1 MSIGLAVSRIEG
13 RAKVTGRAK
22 YAADNTPKG
31 TLHAVIVG
39 APVAAGR
46 ITGVDAT
53 RALALEGVVRV
64 LTRAD
69 MPKFGKGQPPNQAVT
84 RLPMQSDQIQH
95 EGEAVAIVLGETI
108 EAAEAGREAVIVRY
122 ADSKPLIVGA
132 GKPAKIPEGGFF
144 EWPIRHGDVD
154 AGLKQAAH
162 RIERGYVQPDRHHN
176 PIETSG
182 TVAVF
187 EDGKLTIWDAVQAAA
202 NVQDIVGAVF
212 DMKPENVR
220 VIAPHTGGGYG
231 CKGYVWPHQILAV
244 AAAMVSGRPVK
255 LHLRRQ
261 DQYAQVGY
269 QPWIKQD
276 IALGADKAGKLLA
289 LRHTALNATPVA
301 EDYIE
306 APTSVSLS
314 LYDYPALDLNQSLE
328 RVNVNMPTALRPPV
342 EGPGLWAM
350 ESAMDE
356 LAEATGI
363 DPLDLRLVN
372 YAEKDPHTG
381 KPWSSKKLREAY
393 AEGARLYGWRER
405 RQRPK
410 QDGPWRIGHGMA
422 TANMGSFRW
431 KPGRARVRVRSNGSA
446 TVETNT
452 HDIGTGTLT
461 VLCQIAADE
470 LGLPMETVSLTWGDS
485 NLPRTSPV
493 YGSSATM
500 STGSSVALACRNL
513 KAEAKRRFGDD
524 RDLAALMRN
533 AGVSELVAEGEFKLP
548 DDAQFSLDGSGTP
561 YAMRTWGAVFIE
573 VGVDPELGVI
583 RFRRAAGAYSAGR
596 IINPK
601 TARSQMTGGMIWA
614 WGKATMEQSIPEP
627 TYGRWLAKN
636 LSNVAIPVNADIP
649 IDIKIHFI
657 EETDPHASVIG
668 ARGIGELAATGM
680 DAAIAAAV
688 YDAVGVRVRE
698 LPITPDKVL
707 TGLAAA

>member
-1 MSIGLAVSRIEG
+1 MSIGSAISRIEG

-22 YAADNTPKG
+22 YAADNTPEG
-31 TLHAVIVG
+31 TLHGVIVG

-46 ITGVDAT
+46 ITAIDAT
-53 RALALEGVVRV
+53 KALALPGVVRV

-69 MPKFGKGQPPNQAVT
+69 MPKFGKGQTPVQAVKNH
-84 RLPMQSDQIQH
+84 PMQSDEIQH
-95 EGEAVAIVLGETI
+95 EGEAIAIVLGETI
-108 EAAEAGREAVIVRY
+108 EAAEAGREAVVVRY
-122 ADSKPLIVGA
+122 EAAKPLVVGS
-132 GKPAKIPEGGFF
+132 GKRDKVPEDGFF

-154 AGLKQAAH
+154 GRLRQAAH
-162 RIERGYVQPDRHHN
+162 RIERSYVQPDRHHN

-187 EDGKLTIWDAVQAAA
+187 EDGKLTIWDAVQASA
-202 NVQDIVGAVF
+202 NVQDVISAVF
-212 DMKPENVR
+212 GMKAEDIR
-220 VIAPHTGGGYG
+220 VLAPHTGGGYG

-244 AAAMVSGRPVK
+244 AAAKVSGRPVK

-276 IALGADKAGKLLA
+276 ITLGADKAGKLLA
-289 LRHTALNATPVA
+289 LRHTALNTTPVA
-301 EDYIE
+301 DDYIE
-306 APTSVSLS
+306 APTAASLS
-314 LYDYPALDLNQSLE
+314 LYDYPALELNQSLE
-328 RVNVNMPTALRPPV
+328 RVSVNLPTAMRPPV
-342 EGPGLWAM
+342 EGPGLWAL

-356 LAEATGI
+356 LAHTVAI

-372 YAEKDPHTG
+372 HADKDPHTG
-381 KPWSSKKLREAY
+381 KPWSSKKLKQAY
-393 AEGARLYGWRER
+393 EEGARLYGWRER
-405 RQRPK
+405 GQRPK

-431 KPGRARVRVRSNGSA
+431 KPGRARVRLRSDGTA
-446 TVETNT
+446 LVETNT

-461 VLCQIAADE
+461 VLCQIAASE
-470 LGLPMETVSLTWGDS
+470 LGLLLEKVSLAWGDS

-500 STGSSVALACRNL
+500 STGSSVALACRDVKE
-513 KAEAKRRFGDD
+513 KARRRFGND
-524 RDLAALMRN
+524 RDLAGQMRN
-533 AGVSELVAEGEFKLP
+533 AGVEELVGEGEHRLP
-548 DDAQFSLDGSGTP
+548 EDAQFSLDGSGTP
-561 YAMRTWGAVFIE
+561 YAMRTWGALFIE
-573 VGVDPELGVI
+573 VGVDPELGLI
-583 RFRRAAGAYSAGR
+583 RFRRAVGAYSAGR
-596 IINPK
+596 IMNPK
-601 TARSQMTGGMIWA
+601 TARSQMTGGMVWA

-649 IDIKIHFI
+649 TDIKIHFV
-657 EETDPHASVIG
+657 EETDPHASIIG
-668 ARGIGELAATGM
+668 ARGIGELGATGM

-688 YDAVGVRVRE
+688 FDAVGVRVRE

-707 TGLAAA
+707 AGLAA

>member
-1 MSIGLAVSRIEG
+1 MSIGQPVPRIEG

-39 APVAAGR
+39 APAAAGR
-46 ITGVDAT
+46 IIGIDAAQ
-53 RALALEGVVRV
+53 ALALPGVVRV

-69 MPKFGKGQPPNQAVT
+69 MPKFGKGEPPNQAVT
-84 RLPMQSDQIQH
+84 HLPMQTDRIQH

-108 EAAEAGREAVIVRY
+108 DAAEAGREAVVVRY
-122 ADSKPLIVGA
+122 QAGSPLVVGS
-132 GKPAKIPEGGFF
+132 GKPDKIQGDGLFK
-144 EWPIRHGDVD
+144 WPIRVGDVD

-162 RIERGYVQPDRHHN
+162 RIEHSYVQPDRHHN
-176 PIETSG
+176 PMETSG
-182 TVAVF
+182 TVAAF
-187 EDGKLTIWDAVQAAA
+187 EDGKLTVWDSVQAGA
-202 NVQDIVGAVF
+202 NVQQIVGAVF
-212 DMKPENVR
+212 DMKPEDIHV
-220 VIAPHTGGGYG
+220 VAPHTGGGYG

-244 AAAMVSGRPVK
+244 AAAKVSGRPVK

-269 QPWIKQD
+269 QPWMKQHVT
-276 IALGADKAGKLLA
+276 LGADKEGKLLA
-289 LRHTALNATPVA
+289 LRHTAVNTTPIA
-301 EDYIE
+301 DDYIE
-306 APTSVSLS
+306 APTVVSLS
-314 LYDYPALDLNQSLE
+314 LYAYRALELNQSLE
-328 RVNVNMPTALRPPV
+328 RVNVNMPTAMRPPV
-342 EGPGLWAM
+342 EGPGLWAL
-350 ESAMDE
+350 ESAMDD
-356 LAEATGI
+356 LAHIAGI

-372 YAEKDPHTG
+372 YADKDPHTG

-393 AEGARLYGWRER
+393 EEGARLYGWRER

-431 KPGRARVRVRSNGSA
+431 KPGRVRVRVRSNGSA
-446 TVETNT
+446 TIETNT

-485 NLPRTSPV
+485 NLPKTSPV

-500 STGSSVALACRNL
+500 STGSSVAVACRNL
-513 KAEAKRRFGDD
+513 KADAYRRFGDD
-524 RDLAALMRN
+524 RDLAALIRN
-533 AGVSELVAEGEFKLP
+533 AGVGELVAEGEHKLP
-548 DDAQFSLDGSGTP
+548 DDAEFSLDGSGTP
-561 YAMRTWGAVFIE
+561 YAMRTWGAVFVE
-573 VGVDPELGVI
+573 VGVDPELGLI
-583 RFRRAAGAYSAGR
+583 RFRRAVGAYSAGR

-601 TARSQMTGGMIWA
+601 TARSQMTGGMVWA

-649 IDIKIHFI
+649 TDIKIHFVD
-657 EETDPHASVIG
+657 ENDPHASVIG
-668 ARGIGELAATGM
+668 ARGMGELGAPGV
-680 DAAIAAAV
+680 DPAIAAAI
-688 YDAVGVRVRE
+688 YDAVGVRGRE
-698 LPITPDKVL
+698 LPITPDKIL
-707 TGLAAA
+707 SGLAAA